1 MDTREAIMGFSQG
14 EKIKAGLIWASQ
26 VIQLMEG
33 LADGEKSA
41 GAKTAGAL
49 VDMISNEIMLA
60 RNMGGDPAWGE
71 MQKDLD
77 RARVMIDSGIPSEA
91 VTHLTRALSRSTDVA
106 GRAMTFLK
114 DEGLL

>member
-26 VIQLMEG
+26 VIQLM
-33 LADGEKSA
+33 DGVA
-41 GAKTAGAL
+41 GGERAAGSKTAGAL
-49 VDMISNEIMLA
+49 VGMISHEVMLA
-60 RNMGGDPAWGE
+60 RNMWDDPVWEE

-91 VTHLTRALSRSTDVA
+91 ITHLTRALSRSTDVA
-106 GRAMTFLK
+106 GRAMTSLK

>member
-1 MDTREAIMGFSQG
+1 MDTREAIMGLSQG

-33 LADGEKSA
+33 LAEGERST
-41 GAKTAGAL
+41 GSKTARAL
-49 VDMISNEIMLA
+49 VGMISHEVMLA
-60 RNMGGDPAWGE
+60 RNMWDDPAWGE

-77 RARVMIDSGIPSEA
+77 RAGVMIDSGIPSEA
-91 VTHLTRALSRSTDVA
+91 ITYLTRALSRSTDVA